1 MPFCTNCGTQVEA
14 SAAFC
19 YKCGTR
25 QRPVAVPSTDML
37 NGISDRTA
45 CILCYIPMFGVIAAI
60 LFLASQRFRTNYR
73 VRFDAFQAVYLF
85 VTWLVV
91 NSAAPTL
98 LLAGMPGADLTR
110 AAFELLKV
118 ALFFCW
124 IYLLVKAARE
134 EQVRVPILGD
144 LAARSTHE
152 QL

>member
-1 MPFCTNCGTQVEA
+1 
-14 SAAFC
+14 
-19 YKCGTR
+19 
-25 QRPVAVPSTDML
+25 ML